1 MLKKL
6 ILGSALLCSAAA
18 QADVWKMVLAEGT
31 GDKWSFKQNSLCA
44 PAGDFGR
51 ESGFLHFEVKKGGV
65 YRFAVEYQQTKGR
78 RAAFAALLRAPDG
91 EVVKFEL
98 IDWNKIISGKTPFV
112 TA

>member
-31 GDKWSFKQNSLCA
+31 GNKWSFKQNSLCA

-65 YRFAVEYQQTKGR
+65 YRFAVEYAKEKGCYDITLNVWSLNE
-78 RAAFAALLRAPDG
+78 RAIAFYQKMGLKPLKVYM
-91 EVVKFEL
+91 EE
-98 IDWNKIISGKTPFV
+98 II
-112 TA
+112 